1 MSKISSLSDLRKKKV
16 NIEYRQLFLCVVN
29 LSGCCL
35 LFFVRM
41 KKILNEMS
49 FLLED
54 WTEEG
59 KRRKRQ
65 LVRSLYIFCS

>member
-16 NIEYRQLFLCVVN
+16 SIEYRHLFLCVVI

-41 KKILNEMS
+41 KTLNEMS

-59 KRRKRQ
+59 KRRKLE
-65 LVRSLYIFCS
+65 LVTSLENFGS